1 MSELGLDISN
11 TIRNLLEVLAQFA
24 VDLANALVTV
34 FFAVG
39 PMRTQGPWP
48 FGRPVAPQV
57 LGANAGLN
65 GGMVPAYAARAY
77 DYISPTNQLRQNL
90 SIKTGQQGGG
100 KYD

>member
-1 MSELGLDISN
+1 MSEIGLSPERVVGD
-11 TIRNLLEVLAQFA
+11 TLEVLAQFA

-48 FGRPVAPQV
+48 FGRPVAPSV
-57 LGANAGLN
+57 LGADAGLN
-65 GGMVPAYAARAY
+65 GGMIPAYAARAY

>member
-48 FGRPVAPQV
+48 FGRPVDTQV

-90 SIKTGQQGGG
+90 SIKTGQQGGD

>member
-1 MSELGLDISN
+1 MTELGLDISN
-11 TIRNLLEVLAQFA
+11 TIRNLLEVLAEFA

-39 PMRTQGPWP
+39 P

-57 LGANAGLN
+57 LGADAGLN
-65 GGMVPAYAARAY
+65 GGMVPAYAARTY
-77 DYISPTNQLRQNL
+77 EFVSPTNQLRQNL
-90 SIKTGQQGGG
+90 SIKAGQQGGG